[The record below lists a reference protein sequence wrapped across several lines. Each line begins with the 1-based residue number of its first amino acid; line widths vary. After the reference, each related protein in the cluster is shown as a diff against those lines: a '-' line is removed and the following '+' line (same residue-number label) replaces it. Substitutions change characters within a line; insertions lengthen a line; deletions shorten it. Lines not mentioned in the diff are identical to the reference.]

1 MRLLIFSL
9 GLKGFLASQA
19 MAKILGAH
27 SIHCV
32 IGQDKNVVDDYNSQ
46 LASYCQQQ
54 RIAYSQRKD
63 EDCSRLDY
71 DFAIA
76 IGWRWMIE
84 GVPSHKLIIFH
95 DSLLPKYRG
104 FAPLVN
110 ALIKKEKIT
119 GVTALFGA
127 DQYDRGHIL
136 MQRSMPLFYPT
147 TIGNEITRISTVY
160 AELAVELVTKI
171 RDGELALAGY
181 PQDENQASY
190 SLWRDDGDYRIDWG
204 QSAEDVDHFV
214 RCVGIPYQGASARL
228 DDIFVRVLETKVVAD
243 VNIENRSPG
252 KVIFVESEGP
262 VIVCGQ
268 GLLMLLD
275 VRDEQGESA
284 LPLKSFRSRFQ

>member
-9 GLKGFLASQA
+9 GLKGFLTSQTL
-19 MAKILGAH
+19 AKVLGAH

-32 IGQDKNVVDDYNSQ
+32 IGHDPKVVDDYSSQ
-46 LASYCQQQ
+46 LIYYCQQQ
-54 RIAYSQRKD
+54 HIAYSQRKD
-63 EDCSRLDY
+63 TDHSAFNY

-84 GVPSHKLIIFH
+84 DFPSDKLIIFH

-110 ALIKKEKIT
+110 ALINKEKVT
-119 GVTALFGA
+119 GVTALFGVE
-127 DQYDRGHIL
+127 QYDRGHIL
-136 MQRSMPLFYPT
+136 LQKSMPLFYPT
-147 TIGNEITRISTVY
+147 TISSEIARISMVY
-160 AELAVELVTKI
+160 TELAVELVTKI
-171 RDGELALAGY
+171 RDGQIALEGY

-190 SLWRDDGDYRIDWG
+190 SLWRDDGDYRIDWE
-204 QSAEDVDHFV
+204 QNAEDIGHFV
-214 RCVGIPYQGASARL
+214 RCVGTPYLGASARL
-228 DDIFVRVLETKVVAD
+228 GDVLVRVFETKVVAD

-252 KVIFVESEGP
+252 KVIFIESEGP
-262 VIVCGQ
+262 VVVCGQ

-275 VRDEQGESA
+275 VRDELGESV